1 MSKDTVVQ
9 TIGVLVAV
17 ATVVLTVAALIAAIT
32 GFEPG

>member
-1 MSKDTVVQ
+1 MKEAIVQ

-17 ATVVLTVAALIAAIT
+17 ATVVTTVAALIAAIT

>member
-1 MSKDTVVQ
+1 MSKEIVVR

-17 ATVVLTVAALIAAIT
+17 ATVAVTVAALIAVFA